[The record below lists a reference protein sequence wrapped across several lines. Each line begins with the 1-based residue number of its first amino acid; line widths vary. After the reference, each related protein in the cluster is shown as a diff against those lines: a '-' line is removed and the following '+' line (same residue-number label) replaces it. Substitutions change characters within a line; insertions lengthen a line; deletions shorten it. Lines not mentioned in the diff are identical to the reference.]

1 MKERD
6 IATTFKKGE
15 HMGKEE
21 KRIQKIEK
29 DLISKRKK
37 LAELQESVKAAE
49 KEQNELVGKVVT
61 DYINAENIELT
72 DLLSVLGVSEP
83 EKETEATAEEEQSL

>member
-6 IATTFKKGE
+6 IATTIKKGE

-83 EKETEATAEEEQSL
+83 GKETESTVEEEQSL